1 LSFGKDKRLEF
12 ALKVSDCKFD
22 ARLAWIESDLKL
34 RSLSDVANADNI
46 PSRLGRF
53 FRAEGADEGKLLG

>member
-1 LSFGKDKRLEF
+1 MSFGKNKRLQF
-12 ALKVSDCKFD
+12 PLKVSDCKFD

-34 RSLSDVANADNI
+34 RSLSNVANSDNI

-53 FRAEGADEGKLLG
+53 LCAEGADEGKLLG